1 MAEAP
6 GGPPLRHRHGERLSR
21 GLHFGRRRGPRP
33 GTLCLSLPAWHD
45 RAMRTDFQLR
55 AGRLEEV
62 KGEVARELPL
72 TVYVDGDL
80 YAGHGLG
87 LPEGS

>member
-1 MAEAP
+1 
-6 GGPPLRHRHGERLSR
+6 
-21 GLHFGRRRGPRP
+21 
-33 GTLCLSLPAWHD
+33 
-45 RAMRTDFQLR
+45 MRTDFQLR

-80 YAGHGLG
+80 YTGHGLG